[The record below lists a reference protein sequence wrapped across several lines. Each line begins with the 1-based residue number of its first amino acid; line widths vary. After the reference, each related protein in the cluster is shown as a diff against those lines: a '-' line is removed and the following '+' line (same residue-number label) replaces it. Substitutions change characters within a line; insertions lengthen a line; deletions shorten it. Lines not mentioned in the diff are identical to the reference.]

1 MSLLEQQN
9 LLARLYTDEVFRR
22 DFLQEPLKIGTENGL
37 DETEIDELSKVMPD
51 ELNFFSESLFVK
63 RLREV
68 EKLLPLT
75 HKVLAKDFPK
85 YFRQFTNNYNPQ
97 TVKKHLEDAFEFC
110 KYLQANRIDTKD
122 AAKFEQAKLE
132 IYGYGKS
139 FKFILLNHNIETFE
153 QKKGFAMWI
162 KAGKHVKFFNR

>member
-22 DFLQEPLKIGTENGL
+22 DFLNEPLKIGTENNL
-37 DETEIDELSKVMPD
+37 NELEIAELTDVMPE

-75 HKVLAKDFPK
+75 HKVLTKDFQV
-85 YFRQFTNNYNPQ
+85 YFREFTGNYNPQ
-97 TVKKHLEDAFEFC
+97 SVKKHLEDAIEFC
-110 KYLQANRIDTKD
+110 KYLQTKQIDTKD

-132 IYGYGKS
+132 VFGYGKS
-139 FKFILLNHNIETFE
+139 FKFVRLNYNIETLE
-153 QKKGFAMWI
+153 PKKGFAMWI
-162 KAGKHVKFFNR
+162 KIGKNIKYFNR

>member
-9 LLARLYTDEVFRR
+9 FLARLYTDEKFRR
-22 DFLQEPLKIGTENGL
+22 AFLNEPLKIGAENNL
-37 DETEIDELSKVMPD
+37 NEAEIIELSKVMPD

-75 HKVLAKDFPK
+75 RKILVENFQQH
-85 YFRQFTNNYNPQ
+85 FRAFTNNYNPQ
-97 TVKKHLEDAFEFC
+97 TVKKHLEDAIEFC
-110 KYLQANRIDTKD
+110 KYLQTKQIETKD

-132 IYGYGKS
+132 FHGYGKS
-139 FKFILLNHNIETFE
+139 FKFVRLNYNIETFE
-153 QKKGFAMWI
+153 PKKGFAIWI
-162 KAGKHVKFFNR
+162 KIGKTIKYFNR

>member
-37 DETEIDELSKVMPD
+37 NATEILELTEVMPD

-75 HKVLAKDFPK
+75 HKVLAKDFQTH
-85 YFRQFTNNYNPQ
+85 FRQFTNNYNPQ
-97 TVKKHLEDAFEFC
+97 SVKKHLEDAIGFC
-110 KYLQANRIDTKD
+110 KYLQTQQIDTKD

-132 IYGYGKS
+132 VFGNGKS
-139 FKFILLNHNIETFE
+139 FRFVRLNHNIETFKP
-153 QKKGFAMWI
+153 KKGFAMWI
-162 KAGKHVKFFNR
+162 KIGKNIKYFNR

>member
-1 MSLLEQQN
+1 MGLLEQQN
-9 LLARLYTDEVFRR
+9 LLARLYTDEQFRR
-22 DFLQEPLKIGTENGL
+22 DFLNEPVKIGTENNL
-37 DETEIDELSKVMPD
+37 NESEISELTDVMPD

-75 HKVLAKDFPK
+75 HKVLTENFQQH
-85 YFRQFTNNYNPQ
+85 FREFTNNYNPQ
-97 TVKKHLEDAFEFC
+97 SVKKHLEDALEFC
-110 KYLQANRIDTKD
+110 KYLQTKQIDTKD

-132 IYGYGKS
+132 VFGYGKS
-139 FKFILLNHNIETFE
+139 FKFVRLNHNIETFE

-162 KAGKHVKFFNR
+162 KVGKNIKYFNR

>member
-9 LLARLYTDEVFRR
+9 LLARLYTDEQFRR
-22 DFLQEPLKIGTENGL
+22 DFLNEPLKIGAENNL
-37 DETEIDELSKVMPD
+37 NEAEIVELTKVMPE

-75 HKVLAKDFPK
+75 HKVLTKDFQTN
-85 YFRQFTNNYNPQ
+85 FREFTNNYNPQ
-97 TVKKHLEDAFEFC
+97 SVKKHLEDAIEFC
-110 KYLQANRIDTKD
+110 KYLQTKQIETKD

-132 IYGYGKS
+132 VFGYGKS
-139 FKFILLNHNIETFE
+139 FKFVMLNHNIETFE
-153 QKKGFAMWI
+153 PKKGFAMWI
-162 KAGKHVKFFNR
+162 KAGKTVKFFNR

>member
-9 LLARLYTDEVFRR
+9 LLARLYTDEKFRR
-22 DFLQEPLKIGTENGL
+22 DFLNEPLKSGAENNL
-37 DETEIDELSKVMPD
+37 NEAEIVELTKVMPE

-75 HKVLAKDFPK
+75 HKVLAKDFQV
-85 YFRQFTNNYNPQ
+85 YFREFTNNYNPQ
-97 TVKKHLEDAFEFC
+97 TVKKHLEDAIEFC
-110 KYLQANRIDTKD
+110 KYLQTKQIETKD

-132 IYGYGKS
+132 FHGYGKS
-139 FKFILLNHNIETFE
+139 FKFVRLNYNIETFE
-153 QKKGFAMWI
+153 PKKGFAMWI
-162 KAGKHVKFFNR
+162 KAGKTVKFFNR

>member
-9 LLARLYTDEVFRR
+9 LLARLYTDEGFRR
-22 DFLQEPLKIGTENGL
+22 DFLHEPLKIGTENGL
-37 DETEIDELSKVMPD
+37 NETEIDELSKVMPD

-75 HKVLAKDFPK
+75 HKVLAKDFQK
-85 YFRQFTNNYNPQ
+85 HFRQFTNNYNPQ

-110 KYLQANRIDTKD
+110 KYLQAQRINTKD

-132 IYGYGKS
+132 IYGHGKS
-139 FKFILLNHNIETFE
+139 FRFVLLNYNIETFE
-153 QKKGFAMWI
+153 PKKGFAMWI
-162 KAGKHVKFFNR
+162 KVGKTVKYFNR